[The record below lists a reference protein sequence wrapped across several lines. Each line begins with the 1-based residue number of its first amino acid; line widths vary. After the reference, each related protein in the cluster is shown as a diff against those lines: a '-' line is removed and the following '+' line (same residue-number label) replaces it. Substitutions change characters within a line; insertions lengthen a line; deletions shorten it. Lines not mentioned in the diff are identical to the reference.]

1 MQVSH
6 LLLYAW
12 IDRWVVVIIVQ
23 IKLMVSYFYFLV
35 MKVFFLSITEK
46 MAYLQL
52 LKFIKSVYITPF
64 LNKAVAG

>member
-6 LLLYAW
+6 LLVYAW

-52 LKFIKSVYITPF
+52 LKFIKSVCITPF
-64 LNKAVAG
+64 LNKATAG

>member
-6 LLLYAW
+6 LLVYAW

-35 MKVFFLSITEK
+35 MKVFFLSIAEK

-52 LKFIKSVYITPF
+52 LKFIKSVCITPF
-64 LNKAVAG
+64 LNKAAAG

>member
-6 LLLYAW
+6 LLVYAW
-12 IDRWVVVIIVQ
+12 IDRWVAVIIVQ

-52 LKFIKSVYITPF
+52 LKFIKSVCITPF
-64 LNKAVAG
+64 LNKAAAG

>member
-6 LLLYAW
+6 LLVYAW

-52 LKFIKSVYITPF
+52 LKFIKSVCITPF
-64 LNKAVAG
+64 LNKAAAG